1 MPSRQMDGAVTAET
15 MRDPVEVRLR
25 EIENRWHGDG
35 VATRA
40 DIAWLIEQVRSRL
53 PQVDYRFFDK
63 FGDPLEVCSECGGWG
78 VLTRRDNMWTC
89 PVCGAGIGDADG
101 RAYTRTFFGRAE
113 AIDAATYAS
122 AQAKERAWQT
132 KRFHHYI
139 KAPEVRT

>member
-1 MPSRQMDGAVTAET
+1 MNS
-15 MRDPVEVRLR
+15 PVEVRLR

-35 VATRA
+35 VATRD

-63 FGDPLEVCSECGGWG
+63 FGNPVEVCSECGGWG
-78 VLTRRDNMWTC
+78 VLTRRDDMWTC

-101 RAYTRTFFGRAE
+101 RAYARTFFGRAE
-113 AIDAATYAS
+113 AIDAAAYAAS
-122 AQAKERAWQT
+122 QERAWQT

-139 KAPEVRT
+139 KAPEVVS